1 MSPSTFNIFLKQLS
15 RNAHPVLNPK
25 IASSAYVPINLSETN
40 PQLNTFN
47 VASSSDWEKFMQ
59 SHLKSH
65 QAKVAYGG
73 YLEQRNIYKRSGYFN
88 PANHSMERNIHLGI
102 DFWLD
107 AGENIYAP
115 LQGTIH
121 SFKNNTNYGDYGPTI
136 ILEHTIENQV
146 FFTLYGHLSLASIKD
161 IKQGDVVQRGEAFAT
176 LGTAEVNGDYA
187 PHLHFQIIR
196 DIAKYEGD
204 YPGVCS
210 KKNLDKFKSNCPDP
224 NVLLNLY

>member
-1 MSPSTFNIFLKQLS
+1 MNPSTFNTFLKQLS
-15 RNAHPVLNPK
+15 WKTHSVLSPNIKP
-25 IASSAYVPINLSETN
+25 SAYVPINLSQTN

-47 VASSSDWEKFMQ
+47 IASSSDWEKFIQ
-59 SHLKSH
+59 SYLKSH

-88 PANHSMERNIHLGI
+88 PSSNNMERNIHLGV

-107 AGENIYAP
+107 AGEAIYAP
-115 LQGTIH
+115 LDATIH
-121 SFKNNTNYGDYGPTI
+121 SFNNNTNYGDYGPTI
-136 ILEHTIENQV
+136 ILKHTIENQV
-146 FFTLYGHLSLASIKD
+146 FFTLYGHLSLESIKG
-161 IKQGDVVQRGEAFAT
+161 IKQGDIIQQGEAFAS

-196 DIAKYEGD
+196 DIADYKGD

-224 NVLLNLY
+224 NVLLNL